1 MYIFL
6 KKNIRETSS
15 GYIYLLQFM
24 LFKLLPKSPELVLML
39 LQVSLQSQVCLVSLL
54 VSGLQKKMIEIK
66 KMILHYDM

>member
-1 MYIFL
+1 MYTFL

-15 GYIYLLQFM
+15 GSIYLLQFM

-54 VSGLQKKMIEIK
+54 VSGLQKKMIETK

>member
-1 MYIFL
+1 MYTFL

-15 GYIYLLQFM
+15 GSIYLLQFM